1 MKASFLLSVF
11 LDLLFPPRCVFCE
24 SIIAPGTK
32 ICRSCARTVV
42 PVETV
47 RRMNL
52 PAAGKNIP
60 CAVLYPYM
68 GSVRESILRFKFEGE
83 KRNADY
89 YAERM
94 ATQVLEQFRESAFDL
109 VTSVPLSAKR
119 KKERGYNQSELIARR
134 ISERLRIPYAECLS
148 KEADN
153 AEQHRLKRNERKANV
168 KGAYRAADSGI
179 QGKRILMIDDIMT
192 TGATL
197 SECASVLFAAGA
209 ESVFCAVVAETPA
222 GSIETGQKLEYNK
235 ESKL

>member
-11 LDLLFPPRCVFCE
+11 LDLLFPPRCVFCGN
-24 SIIAPGTK
+24 IIAPGTK

-42 PVETV
+42 PVKTV

-60 CAVLYPYM
+60 CAVLYPYL

-94 ATQVLEQFRESAFDL
+94 AAQVLEQFHDSAFDF

-134 ISERLRIPYAECLS
+134 IAERLRVPYAECLL
-148 KEADN
+148 KVADN
-153 AEQHRLKRNERKANV
+153 AEQHWLKRNERKANV
-168 KGAYRAADSGI
+168 KRAYRAADSEI
-179 QGKRILMIDDIMT
+179 RGKRILMTDDIMT

-197 SECASVLFAAGA
+197 SECASVLFGAGA
-209 ESVFCAVVAETPA
+209 EAVFCAVVAETPA
-222 GSIETGQKLEYNK
+222 GSIETGQILEYNK